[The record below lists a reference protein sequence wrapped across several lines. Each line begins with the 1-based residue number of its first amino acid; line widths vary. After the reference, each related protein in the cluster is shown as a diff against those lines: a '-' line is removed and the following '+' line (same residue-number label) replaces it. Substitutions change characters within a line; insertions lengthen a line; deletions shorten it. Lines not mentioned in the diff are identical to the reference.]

1 MQDAPTGRRYFLR
14 VPPTIQT
21 ADDAVA
27 WSFQKSVESYAPAL
41 EP

>member
-1 MQDAPTGRRYFLR
+1 VLR

-27 WSFQKSVESYAPAL
+27 WTFQVAGDDYHPA
-41 EP
+41 EET